1 MPASWNNT
9 TYVDL
14 QCSLYPK
21 RISLVTHHIPIH
33 GPNNMGGRSA
43 VDLFSEWAK
52 LDRDEGMEKGHSY
65 SVNQI
70 ISAVKNRLPTE
81 FTAIDV
87 GCGNGW
93 AVRRV
98 KSMPNCIFASGVDG
112 SEIMINKARKI
123 DPEGV
128 YEYGMLPEWTP
139 DNSVDLVLSMEFLYY
154 LEDPVS
160 FFKTLHRAW
169 ISPGGSVA
177 LGVDH
182 YLENES
188 SLGWSESLDVHMTT
202 LSAKEWKEGLEMAGF
217 RNIETFFT
225 GAKDGWNGTL
235 VLIGTKM

>member
-1 MPASWNNT
+1 MPAFWNNT

-128 YEYGMLPEWTP
+128 YEYGMLPEWSP

-217 RNIETFFT
+217 RNVETFFP
-225 GAKDGWNGTL
+225 GAKDGRNGTL